1 MEGESF
7 MKITGR
13 QTEPIKCYK
22 KDQLTE
28 DFFAGQI
35 CSRKGMETEKY
46 WSDAFKSRLRDIL
59 DEVHS
64 SDYGDIRD
72 DIDSDWNMDYET
84 YQNHYSFICGIIDMD
99 MKDTYESYSRKM
111 ERIGEISSAYANA
124 IHNFPD
130 DIVYTVSF
138 SRSSCSVYL
147 NTGIPVRKDSVDRF
161 LSVLEPLQG
170 IIVSETYS
178 GYERKDYEDS
188 SLTIRIS
195 DHDFEGNR
203 DYSYQFPCVNVI
215 VEI

>member
-64 SDYGDIRD
+64 SPEL
-72 DIDSDWNMDYET
+72 SP
-84 YQNHYSFICGIIDMD
+84 Q
-99 MKDTYESYSRKM
+99 
-111 ERIGEISSAYANA
+111 
-124 IHNFPD
+124 
-130 DIVYTVSF
+130 
-138 SRSSCSVYL
+138 
-147 NTGIPVRKDSVDRF
+147 IP
-161 LSVLEPLQG
+161 L
-170 IIVSETYS
+170 
-178 GYERKDYEDS
+178 
-188 SLTIRIS
+188 
-195 DHDFEGNR
+195 
-203 DYSYQFPCVNVI
+203 
-215 VEI
+215 

>member
-1 MEGESF
+1 

-46 WSDAFKSRLRDIL
+46 WSDAFKSCLRDIL

-72 DIDSDWNMDYET
+72 DIDSDWNMDYE
-84 YQNHYSFICGIIDMD
+84 
-99 MKDTYESYSRKM
+99 
-111 ERIGEISSAYANA
+111 
-124 IHNFPD
+124 
-130 DIVYTVSF
+130 
-138 SRSSCSVYL
+138 
-147 NTGIPVRKDSVDRF
+147 
-161 LSVLEPLQG
+161 
-170 IIVSETYS
+170 
-178 GYERKDYEDS
+178 DS

-195 DHDFEGNR
+195 DHDFGGNR

-215 VEI
+215 VEV